1 MKFVAAYLLIIL
13 LSFAGGLFFPWWII
27 AIAAFI
33 VTAFIPMRPAAA
45 FAIGAAA
52 LATLWGG
59 MALIID
65 SQNQHVLAAR
75 IASVLPLGGSPVYL
89 ILVTAFIGLLVGG
102 AAALSGSL
110 FRRIFSEKGIRV
122 RG

>member
-1 MKFVAAYLLIIL
+1 MKFFAAYLLIIL

-33 VTAFIPMRPAAA
+33 VTAFIPMRPAVA

-65 SQNQHVLAAR
+65 LQNQHVLAAR
-75 IASVLPLGGSPVYL
+75 IASVLPLGGSPVYF
-89 ILVTAFIGLLVGG
+89 IMITAFIGLLVGG

-110 FRRIFSEKGIRV
+110 FRRIFTGS
-122 RG
+122 